1 MIDEAYMLSN
11 DILFDNIDEFF
22 EVNFIASNN
31 SNFEEIKP
39 GWCSGSVFGSD
50 ERWFKHK
57 VTQETYLLVE
67 ADPPLMGEWLK
78 IDPASPPKN
87 SV

>member
-22 EVNFIASNN
+22 EVSFIVRNN
-31 SNFEEIKP
+31 SDFDEIKP
-39 GWCSGSVFGSD
+39 RWYSGSVFGSD

-57 VTQETYLLVE
+57 VTQFDFGQICGSNMLNAL
-67 ADPPLMGEWLK
+67 
-78 IDPASPPKN
+78 
-87 SV
+87 